1 MNKNN
6 TTIVISNAVINSG
19 KNRNRSLSELQVRN
33 NKIYDA
39 YSGESASVQYEL
51 SACVERAKF
60 SSIVSYVTA
69 TLGDDDKRVMA
80 LRRAMDV
87 NDSDYRERCATTKD
101 TTSVEWF
108 VGRCFAGSLTD
119 IAKVVTAALGGQKK
133 SEKAMLKELHKFV
146 IDSHLLDLDFFT
158 NPESGLTFG
167 EFIRNLYGK
176 RKKYESVLS
185 TEKFVDD
192 LQQLVYNTLY
202 YKQKDVD

>member
-1 MNKNN
+1 MKENN
-6 TTIVISNAVINSG
+6 TTIVISNDVINAG
-19 KNRNRSLSELQVRN
+19 KNRNRTLSDLQLKN

-39 YSGESASVQYEL
+39 YTGVSVSIQSEL

-60 SSIVSYVTA
+60 SAIATYVTA
-69 TLGDDDKRVMA
+69 TLGDSDKRVIA
-80 LRRAMDV
+80 LKRAMDV
-87 NDSDYRERCATTKD
+87 NDTGYREQCATTKD
-101 TTSVEWF
+101 TTSIEWF
-108 VGRCFAGSLTD
+108 VGRCFACSLTD

-133 SEKAMLKELHKFV
+133 SEKAMLKELHKFI

-158 NPESGLTFG
+158 NPESGLSFG
-167 EFIRNLYGK
+167 DFVRNLYGK

-185 TEKFVDD
+185 DDKFVNG